1 MIQHYCAT
9 GRAERIEHSA
19 YRKFMKVKGK
29 VWVDSYGA
37 EIILFIKISDLIN
50 N

>member
-1 MIQHYCAT
+1 
-9 GRAERIEHSA
+9 
-19 YRKFMKVKGK
+19 MKVKGK

-50 N
+50 NLLKTARA